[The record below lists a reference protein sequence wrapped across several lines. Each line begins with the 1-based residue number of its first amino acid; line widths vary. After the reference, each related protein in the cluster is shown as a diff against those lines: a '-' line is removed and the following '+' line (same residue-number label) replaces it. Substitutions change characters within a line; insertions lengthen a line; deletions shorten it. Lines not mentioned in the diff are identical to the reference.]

1 MKLPRLLWRL
11 MRIPPRI
18 AYALGLGPVI
28 GRVILLLTTTGRK
41 TGRPRVTPLQYEEIN
56 GLIHIGS
63 ARGTKADWYRNIEA
77 NPEVEVRVRSKRF
90 KGRGETVTD
99 SQRVTDFLE
108 HRLRNSPRF
117 VGALTKTEGLPP
129 DPTREQ
135 LETYAAKRA
144 MVIIHPIESL

>member
-1 MKLPRLLWRL
+1 MKVPRFLWRL

-18 AYALGLGPVI
+18 AYALGLGRLI
-28 GRVILLLTTTGRK
+28 GRFVLLLTTTGRV
-41 TGRPRVTPLQYEEIN
+41 TGRKRVTPLQFQEID

-63 ARGTKADWYRNIEA
+63 ARGTKADWYRNIEVD
-77 NPEVEVRVRSKRF
+77 PRVEVRVREKRF

-99 SQRVTDFLE
+99 VDRIADFLE
-108 HRLRNSPRF
+108 HSLRARPGFMRTLMQI
-117 VGALTKTEGLPP
+117 VGLSS

-144 MVIIHPIESL
+144 MVVIHPFGNN

>member
-1 MKLPRLLWRL
+1 M
-11 MRIPPRI
+11 

-28 GRVILLLTTTGRK
+28 GRAILLLTTTGRK
-41 TGRPRVTPLQYEEIN
+41 TGRMRVTPLQYEEVD

-63 ARGTKADWYRNIEA
+63 ARGTGSDWYRNIVA
-77 NPEVEVRVRSKRF
+77 NPGVEVRVKNKRF

-99 SQRVTDFLE
+99 PHRVADFLE
-108 HRLRNSPRF
+108 HRLGNRPRF
-117 VGALTKTEGLPP
+117 VGALMRTEGVPP
-129 DPTREQ
+129 NPTREQ